1 MTKTVRSLSFR
12 YLRLLSGFI
21 ALLLILPL
29 ASQTLPDTLSPAAE
43 VSLITVYPGNE
54 LYSTFGHSAIRIQD
68 YPQRLDRIYNYGTF
82 DFDEPGF
89 YVKFCRG
96 KLDYKLAAYSYRFAQ
111 MIYEDERRPIISQTL
126 DLNEAMKQDIY
137 RFLEWNYLPENRGY
151 RYDFFFDNCATRIR
165 DVFENTL
172 KDSLQLFYN
181 DTRQL
186 TFRNYID
193 IYLVNQPFSDYGIDL
208 ALGAKTDRI
217 ADPKE
222 VLFLPDYLF
231 ESFAK
236 ARISHSGSERPLVSS
251 TDTLFWIDG
260 VQNPPLPTAFPW
272 VHLITWGLFF
282 IALAKTII
290 DWQANSTAL
299 AFRRILDYP
308 LFGLAGLVGLLIVFL
323 WFFTDHQTTPI
334 NWNIAWAWPVHFL
347 VFLPGLFKSPP
358 KWVRNYLMLAAGVAL
373 VLVIAWVWI
382 PQKLH
387 SATLPLVLTLMI
399 RSFAISK
406 SKSQ

>member
-1 MTKTVRSLSFR
+1 MTKTVRSLSSR
-12 YLRLLSGFI
+12 YFRLLYGFI
-21 ALLLILPL
+21 SLLLISPL
-29 ASQTLPDTLSPAAE
+29 LSQTLPDTLSPAAE

-89 YVKFCRG
+89 YIKFCRG

-126 DLNEAMKQDIY
+126 DLSAAMKQNIY
-137 RFLEWNYLPENRGY
+137 QFLEWNYLPENRGY

-231 ESFAK
+231 ESFAG

-260 VQNPPLPTAFPW
+260 AQNPPLPAAFPW
-272 VHLITWGLFF
+272 VHLITWSLFL
-282 IALAKTII
+282 IVLAKTIV
-290 DWQANSTAL
+290 DWRANKTAS
-299 AFRRILDYP
+299 AFRRAIDYP

-323 WFFTDHQTTPI
+323 WFFTDHQTTPN
-334 NWNIAWAWPVHFL
+334 NWNIAWAWPMHLL

-358 KWVRNYLMLAAGVAL
+358 KWTQVYLTLAAGVVL
-373 VLVIAWVWI
+373 VLVIAWLWI

-387 SATLPLVLTLMI
+387 SATLPLALALMI
-399 RSFAISK
+399 RSFAIGRNK
-406 SKSQ
+406 A